1 MFVPLTDSM
10 SQAREQSIR
19 KALAALSEV
28 ADACGERPAAKS
40 LMLRFVL
47 AYTFVEAGA
56 DPKKK
61 WIWDD
66 FWQHATASPNSQ
78 RTHDAYL
85 RATGARTALNGICR
99 EVGYEPCATFL
110 KYLAR
115 SRESEI
121 SETGVVAAQA
131 SDRGAGEQPD

>member
-1 MFVPLTDSM
+1 M
-10 SQAREQSIR
+10 SSAREQLIR

-28 ADACGERPAAKS
+28 ADACGERPAAKN

-56 DPKKK
+56 DPKMK

-66 FWQHATASPNSQ
+66 FWQHATASPNSE
-78 RTHDAYL
+78 RTHDAYM

-99 EVGYEPCATFL
+99 EVGYEPCVTFL
-110 KYLAR
+110 AYLGR
-115 SRESEI
+115 SRESGA
-121 SETGVVAAQA
+121 SDKDVVAAA
-131 SDRGAGEQPD
+131 GSDPEAGDRPD